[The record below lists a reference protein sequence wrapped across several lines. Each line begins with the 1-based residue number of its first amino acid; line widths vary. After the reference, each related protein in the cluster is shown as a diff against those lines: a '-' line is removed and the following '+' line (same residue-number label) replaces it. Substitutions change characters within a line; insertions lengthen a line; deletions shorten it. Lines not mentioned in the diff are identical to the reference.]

1 MRHIRKLFVHL
12 QPIMINL
19 TRNIY
24 RTLSLRIS
32 LMVVCAI
39 AVLLAATLFVMFRF
53 SRKAMK
59 EEALQKA
66 SQTLEAT
73 VQQID
78 NVLLSVEQ
86 ASGNIY
92 FDLMQHL
99 DEPEKMFTYSRRLVE
114 DNPYITGCA
123 IAMKPYYYEDSG
135 QYFMAYVYQKKSAG
149 LQVSTDSIIQAET
162 FGDVPYP
169 EQIWFAKPMETGLP
183 CWIEPLKD
191 QEADGGAIMT
201 FSLPFYQDG
210 QPVGVLAVD
219 VSIAL
224 LTRIVMSA
232 KPTPN
237 AYATLLGNDGP
248 YIVHPDSSKRMN
260 ETVFTQTKRGADPS
274 LLKAAQAMMSGETG
288 YKPFTI
294 NGTDC
299 FVFYKPFVRTAVPGR
314 YTENLGWSA
323 GIVFP
328 EDDIFGDYNN
338 LLTLVLA
345 VAIVGLLL
353 LLILCGTI
361 IHSQLLP
368 LRLLTKQAQHIA
380 EGNYEETIP
389 DSQQDDEV
397 GRLQHH
403 FKEMQKALSANM
415 GELKRLTDTLNERGK
430 VLEEAYEQAKEGDR
444 MKTAFLH
451 NMTNQMTA
459 PVNNICNDVLLLCNQ
474 SEETEAE
481 KTASTV
487 SDILQ
492 KGKVVTVLLNDL
504 LDVSQNKE

>member
-1 MRHIRKLFVHL
+1 MT
-12 QPIMINL
+12 NL
-19 TRNIY
+19 TRNIN

-32 LMVVCAI
+32 FMVVCAI

-53 SRKAMK
+53 SRKAMR

-92 FDLMQHL
+92 FDLMLHL
-99 DEPEKMFTYSRRLVE
+99 DEPDKMFTYSRRLVE
-114 DNPYITGCA
+114 DNPYITGCV
-123 IAMKPYYYEDSG
+123 IAMEPYYYKDRG
-135 QYFMAYVYQKKSAG
+135 QYFMAYIYRKKSSG

-169 EQIWFAKPMETGLP
+169 EQVWFAKPMETGLP
-183 CWIEPLKD
+183 CWLEPLKD
-191 QEADGGAIMT
+191 QEADGGAIT
-201 FSLPFYQDG
+201 TYSLPIYRDG
-210 QPVGVLAVD
+210 RPIGVLAVD

-237 AYATLLGNDGP
+237 AYATLLGTDGT

-260 ETVFTQTKRGADPS
+260 ETVFTQTEHGADPS
-274 LLKAAQAMMSGETG
+274 VRKAAQAMMSGETG
-288 YKPFTI
+288 YKPFVM
-294 NGTDC
+294 NGTNYY
-299 FVFYKPFVRTAVPGR
+299 VFYKPFVRTAMPGR
-314 YTENLGWSA
+314 YSEDLGWSA

-338 LLTLVLA
+338 LLTLVLT

-353 LLILCGTI
+353 LLTLCYAI
-361 IHSQLLP
+361 IHRQLLP
-368 LRLLTKQAQHIA
+368 LRLLTRQAQHIA
-380 EGNYEETIP
+380 EGNYEEHIP

-403 FKEMQKALSANM
+403 FKEMQKALSAHM
-415 GELKRLTDTLNERGK
+415 GELKRLTDTLHERGK

-451 NMTNQMTA
+451 NMTNHMAA
-459 PVNNICNDVLLLCNQ
+459 PVNDICNDVMMLCNHG
-474 SEETEAE
+474 EETQN
-481 KTASTV
+481 TASTV
-487 SDILQ
+487 GDIQQ

-504 LDVSQNKE
+504 LNVSQIKSET